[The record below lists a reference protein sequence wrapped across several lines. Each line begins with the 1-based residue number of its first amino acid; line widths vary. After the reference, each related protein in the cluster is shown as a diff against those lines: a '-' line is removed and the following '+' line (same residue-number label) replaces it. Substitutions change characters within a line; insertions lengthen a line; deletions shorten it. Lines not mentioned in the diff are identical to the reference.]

1 MANSQWLKA
10 KKKTGFEVTPKV
22 WTKNF
27 WGFIMRK
34 KHDREA
40 LLKYMVML
48 KEGRSFRSISDEF
61 GINAERLKCL
71 WILYQTEGES
81 VLRRKRPIKVS
92 EKLKL
97 QIVSDVNK
105 NNLTLVSASLKYGV
119 SARRLSFWLK
129 VAREQGLDVSS
140 TTKERSMKSIMGR
153 PRKKKPEEMTELERL
168 REENE
173 YLRMENALL
182 KKVKALVEEREA
194 RWREIGQKPSKN

>member
-1 MANSQWLKA
+1 
-10 KKKTGFEVTPKV
+10 
-22 WTKNF
+22 
-27 WGFIMRK
+27 
-34 KHDREA
+34 
-40 LLKYMVML
+40 MVML

-61 GINAERLKCL
+61 GINAERLKYL

-129 VAREQGLDVSS
+129 VAREQGLDDHQRCQKHSP
-140 TTKERSMKSIMGR
+140 KNAKNQAAGLLRCKQ
-153 PRKKKPEEMTELERL
+153 RKGKKLYEKIRTCQH
-168 REENE
+168 
-173 YLRMENALL
+173 
-182 KKVKALVEEREA
+182 
-194 RWREIGQKPSKN
+194 QKPQDRFSCCRRCRFQYRHLQCKSLQIVHSNIMLKV